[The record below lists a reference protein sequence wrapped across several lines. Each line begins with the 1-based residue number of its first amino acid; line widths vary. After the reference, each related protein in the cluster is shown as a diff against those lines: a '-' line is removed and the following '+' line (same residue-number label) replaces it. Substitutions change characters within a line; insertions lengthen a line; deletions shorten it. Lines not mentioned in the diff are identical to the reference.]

1 MKTFLSNYF
10 APVMLG
16 SAIGMLLLWAI
27 PGSNYNIVHKAKTE
41 CEKNLPRDQKCVI
54 IAVPEVKK

>member
-1 MKTFLSNYF
+1 MKTFLSNYL
-10 APVMLG
+10 ATAILG
-16 SAIGMLLLWAI
+16 AALPMLLLWAI
-27 PGSNYNIVHKAKTE
+27 TDSNYNIIHKAKTE